1 MNFIISEI
9 DDNTYKYNKIFGWIH
24 LEIADISFIFQ
35 IYLSIALFLS
45 IQLFPE
51 EENQSTK
58 YNQKK
63 TKTIKCEPVQIK
75 MITE

>member
-1 MNFIISEI
+1 MNFLISEI
-9 DDNTYKYNKIFGWIH
+9 DDNIYQYRKIFGWIH
-24 LEIADISFIFQ
+24 LEIADIPFIFQ

-63 TKTIKCEPVQIK
+63 TKTIKYEPVQIK